1 MKFKTKWLKGPG
13 FIGTIAWLFLIY
25 QGLLDMQSFWAVM
38 AFPTITLLFVYM
50 LAKQEGFNKDVR
62 DLIFGSAIAAF
73 ATWWI
78 AFILWFPLSYLLGK

>member
-1 MKFKTKWLKGPG
+1 
-13 FIGTIAWLFLIY
+13 
-25 QGLLDMQSFWAVM
+25 
-38 AFPTITLLFVYM
+38 M